1 MLIGVTPSKDQMIE
15 KGIDLLVQ
23 CIKFDADIGEVTTV
37 LSLNVLG
44 IVYSVSVST
53 HEMSEE
59 SNLEAAWK
67 ALIQDFGTFHML
79 GQSKRVQ
86 DGHRELTEEESKALE
101 ESKLVR

>member
-1 MLIGVTPSKDQMIE
+1 MLIGIAPSKDQMIE
-15 KGIDLLVQ
+15 KGMDLMVQ
-23 CIKFDADIGEVTTV
+23 CIKFDADIGEVQTV
-37 LSLNVLG
+37 LSLNILG
-44 IVYSVSVST
+44 IVYSVSVPT

-67 ALIQDFGTFHML
+67 ALIQDFGVFHML

-86 DGHRELTEEESKALE
+86 DGRRELTEEESKALE